1 LYEFN
6 ASPRSHVRRRSRH
19 LILVSLG
26 LAAAAVWKE
35 IWKGGLQAIGALL
48 VAALVSRAA
57 ALIPSVR
64 GWMTDHVD
72 TFIGVGRVAPTV
84 FFALLSLCFLVLF
97 ITSRVTLYRLRRR
110 IVENRLTLGDMAGG
124 KRGLDKALDEF
135 DDKLRRHH

>member
-1 LYEFN
+1 M
-6 ASPRSHVRRRSRH
+6 V
-19 LILVSLG
+19 
-26 LAAAAVWKE
+26 VWKE

-64 GWMTDHVD
+64 GWMTDHVG

-84 FFALLSLCFLVLF
+84 FFALLGLCFLVLF